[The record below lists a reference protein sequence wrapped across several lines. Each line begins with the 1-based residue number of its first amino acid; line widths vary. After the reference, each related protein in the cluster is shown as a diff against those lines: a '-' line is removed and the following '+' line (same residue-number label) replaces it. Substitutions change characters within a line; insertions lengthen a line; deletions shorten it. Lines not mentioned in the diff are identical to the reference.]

1 MITDTHTHLYSEQ
14 FDEDRDDMI
23 QRAIDAGISRFFIPA
38 IDSSY
43 TNRMLDL
50 EKSHP
55 PAVPI
60 TLRFR
65 VKKALES
72 GTIKSVGKV
81 EGEIGRPTLL
91 FERTSN

>member
-1 MITDTHTHLYSEQ
+1 MSNIKKELKVETTVNQSSRKKEKLVVNWPDGQ
-14 FDEDRDDMI
+14 FSI
-23 QRAIDAGISRFFIPA
+23 A
-38 IDSSY
+38 
-43 TNRMLDL
+43 DL

-55 PAVPI
+55 SAVPI

-72 GTIKSVGKV
+72 GAIKSVGKV

-91 FERTSN
+91 FEKTTV

>member
-1 MITDTHTHLYSEQ
+1 MSNIKKEIKVETTVEKAT
-14 FDEDRDDMI
+14 
-23 QRAIDAGISRFFIPA
+23 SRKKEKLVVNWPSGKFSIA
-38 IDSSY
+38 
-43 TNRMLDL
+43 DL

-55 PAVPI
+55 TAVPI

>member
-1 MITDTHTHLYSEQ
+1 MKNQKTNLNVETEVSTSHKRKKLVVTWPKGKFS
-14 FDEDRDDMI
+14 
-23 QRAIDAGISRFFIPA
+23 IS
-38 IDSSY
+38 
-43 TNRMLDL
+43 DL

-55 PAVPI
+55 TAVPI

-72 GTIKSVGKV
+72 GTIKNVGKV

-91 FERTSN
+91 FEATD

>member
-1 MITDTHTHLYSEQ
+1 MTDKNEVKQNINVETDINIKRKKLVVNWPTGKFS
-14 FDEDRDDMI
+14 I
-23 QRAIDAGISRFFIPA
+23 A
-38 IDSSY
+38 
-43 TNRMLDL
+43 DL

-55 PAVPI
+55 SAVPI

-72 GTIKSVGKV
+72 GTITPAGKV

-91 FERTSN
+91 FEKVGN